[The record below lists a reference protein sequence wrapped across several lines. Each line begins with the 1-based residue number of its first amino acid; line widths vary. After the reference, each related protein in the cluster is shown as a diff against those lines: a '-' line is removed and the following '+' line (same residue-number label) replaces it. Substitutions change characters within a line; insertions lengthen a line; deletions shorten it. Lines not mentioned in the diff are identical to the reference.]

1 MSTCTVKDWLP
12 PRLDLYIDTNKVQQF
27 EKLQKDDNWT
37 DDNVICPLLKE
48 FESAKENLIILN
60 QHLDQYAKL
69 NSPYFVFNKKGKY
82 DFSSHAKEIHGNL
95 RKKFFSIA
103 QEVFI
108 NQSID
113 EINPVVLPAF
123 ISLSS
128 IFLNALE
135 TNMGVESIRRAL
147 SKIKNFDTLKLLF
160 GNEGQN
166 IAHNKNYRIALKQA
180 ALNNPFFILHI
191 ISFSKQYHI
200 ENFGFTKKEIR
211 DSMSRCMT
219 SYKHQYAVTS
229 NEGMAWSNFFRVLG
243 HVDYKGTKWKVMLS
257 KKEDFSIE
265 DLPSEIVDFN
275 KSLNLPRDPNIAPQK
290 SDDGAEERIIDTFYR
305 ARINKIID
313 EKLSTKDRLL
323 ELVFHAL
330 RLQDDSSDKRARF
343 CPKDCPYYGN
353 HPILDFEYSEVKG
366 FYRYLSK
373 QKYFSLEKLI
383 EHFYNKHISK
393 LRIDGLSF
401 HIKMSRSKNWVE
413 RLRNNFQEEEIIFK
427 TCNKYWCND
436 FLFAEEKRFR
446 DWLLTDKSDDTTRMY
461 PNKGWRN
468 IYIHDLNVHELSN
481 KKHEEV
487 YIKLL
492 HLMIFEMERLD
503 TLVNR
508 REKAEES

>member
-1 MSTCTVKDWLP
+1 MSTCTVKDCLP
-12 PRLDLYIDTNKVQQF
+12 PLLDLYIDTNKVQQF

-37 DDNVICPLLKE
+37 DDNIICPLLKE

-95 RKKFFSIA
+95 KKKFFSA
-103 QEVFI
+103 AKKVFAD
-108 NQSID
+108 QSID
-113 EINPVVLPAF
+113 EMDPGILRDF

-128 IFLNALE
+128 TFLNGLE
-135 TNMGVESIRRAL
+135 AIIGVESIRRTL
-147 SKIKNFDTLKLLF
+147 SKIKNFETLEFLF
-160 GNEGQN
+160 GNEGRN

-180 ALNNPFFILHI
+180 ALNNPLFILHI
-191 ISFSKQYHI
+191 FSQSKQYHL

-211 DSMSRCMT
+211 DSMSICMT
-219 SYKHQYAVTS
+219 SYNNNAIS
-229 NEGMAWSNFFRVLG
+229 PNGGWAWTYFFVMLG
-243 HVDYKGTKWKVMLS
+243 HIGPEWKVKLS
-257 KKEDFSIE
+257 EKEYFSVV
-265 DLPSEIVDFN
+265 DLPDEIVDFN
-275 KSLNLPRDPNIAPQK
+275 KSLELPWDPSITAQE
-290 SDDGAEERIIDTFYR
+290 SDNGAEERIIDTFSG

-446 DWLLTDKSDDTTRMY
+446 DWLLTDKSDDPTRMY
-461 PNKGWRN
+461 PNKKWRN
-468 IYIHDLNVHELSN
+468 IYIHDLDVHKLSN
-481 KKHEEV
+481 KTHEEV
-487 YIKLL
+487 YINLL
-492 HLMIFEMERLD
+492 HLIIFEMDRLD